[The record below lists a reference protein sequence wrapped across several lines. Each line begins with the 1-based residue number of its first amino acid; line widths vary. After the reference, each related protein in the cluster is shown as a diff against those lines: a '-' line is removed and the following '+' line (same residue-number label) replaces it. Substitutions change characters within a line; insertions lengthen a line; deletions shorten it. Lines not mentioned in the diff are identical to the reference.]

1 MEIDTFRPVI
11 IPTLNRYD
19 HLRKCVESL
28 ARCTYAD
35 KTDLIIGFDYPPSE
49 KYVDGWEKIK
59 AYLPTITGFKSV
71 TILEESKNIGAANN
85 GNKLRQYVKDLG
97 YDAFIITEDD
107 NVFSPNFLEYV
118 NWGLTTFKDDK
129 SILAICGFKR
139 VDVSSLK
146 NNVYKFPRFV
156 AWGFGMWFDRRE
168 KLEQFRDAETQ
179 REFIRKCPM
188 SAIFSDRI
196 FGVSIIIGMLHAKQ
210 VYWDALPFM
219 LPIEQQYCL
228 FPKKSM
234 VRNEGFD
241 GSGIHGGN
249 SEINR
254 LIFHN
259 AVIDTD
265 LHFIPEMSEPL
276 YVPELKKIYHKTYYN
291 SFKERVKSVLRFLI
305 FRFTGRFP
313 F

>member
-1 MEIDTFRPVI
+1 MELDTFRPVI

-19 HLRKCVESL
+19 HLKKCVESL

-49 KYVDGWEKIK
+49 KYVDGWKQIK
-59 AYLPTITGFKSV
+59 AYLPTITGFRSV
-71 TILEESKNIGAANN
+71 TVLEESQNIGAVNN

-129 SILAICGFKR
+129 SILAVCGFKR

-179 REFIRKCPM
+179 RDFIRKCPL

-219 LPIEQQYCL
+219 LPLEQQYCL

-249 SEINR
+249 SEINKS
-254 LIFHN
+254 IFHK

-265 LHFIPEMSEPL
+265 QHFLPKISEPL

-305 FRFTGRFP
+305 FRFTGRFR